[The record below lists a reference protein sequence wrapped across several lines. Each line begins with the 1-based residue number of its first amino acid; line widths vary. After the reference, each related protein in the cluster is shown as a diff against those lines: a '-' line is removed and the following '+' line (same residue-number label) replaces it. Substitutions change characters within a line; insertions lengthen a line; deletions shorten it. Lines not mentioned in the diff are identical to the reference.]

1 MATQRNLD
9 LPLWLDS
16 GSSVPHESSSRVRV
30 LVTLPVYNEA
40 AILERSVDSVLKSL
54 DFSGINFTLLL
65 AEDGSTD
72 GSQDCIR
79 RIVQKHPSVLAQ
91 SAPERR
97 GRGWA
102 LNAAWSRLDADV
114 YAFSDTDF
122 AADPECLVQGIRLV
136 QEGADVVTGSRY
148 VPGARVVR
156 PPLRHVVSR
165 AYNQLVRFL
174 FKDQVMDHQC
184 GLKVF
189 SRKAIRTLLPVSH
202 EDSWFWDTEM
212 LVLANDANLRVQE
225 FPVSWV
231 ERKVAR
237 TEFARL
243 LSDFYLHG
251 TGLIRLAGNRQVR
264 TQKAVGW
271 GSMGAL
277 SSGMRSGP
285 TPVVEPAE
293 SAKSV

>member
-1 MATQRNLD
+1 MNLPSD
-9 LPLWLDS
+9 GGYDWRRGIELP
-16 GSSVPHESSSRVRV
+16 SSPGVPSSTV

-40 AILERSVDSVLKSL
+40 SILERSVDSLIRAL
-54 DFSGINFTLLL
+54 GAAQINFTLLL

-72 GSQDCIR
+72 GSQDCIQ
-79 RIVQKHPSVLAQ
+79 RIVERYPAILVQ
-91 SAPERR
+91 SAPERH

-102 LNAAWSRLDADV
+102 LSTAWSRVDADV

-122 AADPECLVQGIRLV
+122 AADPECLVEGIRLAL
-136 QEGADVVTGSRY
+136 QGCDVVTGSRY

-174 FKDQVMDHQC
+174 FQDDVQDHQC
-184 GLKVF
+184 GLKIF
-189 SRKAIRTLLPVSH
+189 SRTAVRRLLPLSH

-212 LVLANDANLRVQE
+212 LVLANDANLRVAE
-225 FPVSWV
+225 FPVAWV
-231 ERKVAR
+231 ERKVTR

-251 TGLIRLAGNRQVR
+251 TGILRLAGHRPSRPSRATDWVPAISLRVR
-264 TQKAVGW
+264 PH
-271 GSMGAL
+271 
-277 SSGMRSGP
+277 SGP
-285 TPVVEPAE
+285 TPVVDAAE
-293 SAKSV
+293 TAKTG